1 MEILLTSQHTIEKPI
16 DTILPFIAAA
26 VAEWKAEN
34 TEESIKAT
42 VTNLLEQSRKD
53 IVLKLL
59 GFRESWGKWEVDH
72 CNGRGGQSA
81 AGDFLTKVQQGA
93 IEEWLKTTV
102 MPTLDKK
109 TRDSMLKSAQSEYTY
124 NLTKLVQ
131 KYAISQ
137 AESDAKAVIAQ
148 LVESDRVGNYLKAM
162 ALIDPN

>member
-1 MEILLTSQHTIEKPI
+1 MEIPLTSQPTIEKPI
-16 DTILPFIAAA
+16 DTILPYIAAA
-26 VAEWKAEN
+26 VAEWKAEH
-34 TEESIKAT
+34 TEEKVKAT
-42 VTNLLEQSRKD
+42 VIDLLEKQSKD

-59 GFRESWGKWEVDH
+59 GFRESCGKWEVDH

-81 AGDFLTKVQQGA
+81 AGDFLTKAQQGA

-124 NLTKLVQ
+124 NLTRLVRE
-131 KYAISQ
+131 YAISQ

-148 LVESDRVGNYLKAM
+148 LVESDQVGNYLKAM
-162 ALIDPN
+162 ALIDTN